1 MKKTMLA
8 MMVLAGISLLVGI
21 VLKIAGM
28 THGIMGTVPS
38 SYLEMTKILLL
49 AAIALRCCCKC
60 HHKHDGEKKE
70 GDSCCK

>member
-1 MKKTMLA
+1 MKKTACTLII
-8 MMVLAGISLLVGI
+8 LAGVSLLVGI

-38 SYLEMTKILLL
+38 SYLEMTKIFLL
-49 AAIALRCCCKC
+49 AAIALKCCCKC